1 MYKQMCKVVIVA
13 VVAGVLSGC
22 AATQLAITKRNL
34 TVDTKTSATV
44 FLDPVPNRDKTV
56 YVQLRNTSGAPSFSI
71 RNSLVAQLREKGYRV
86 THDLP
91 QAHYLLQANILKVSE
106 LSSTA
111 ARKVMGSSFGSAVS
125 GAALGVTVGAL
136 AGADGGSIVGMGL
149 IGGAAASLVDNMV
162 KDVNYVAVAD
172 VQISERT
179 AQAVSQYRHSRLK
192 QGTSTVTTQRSN
204 DASHWKRY
212 RTRVVSRAEK
222 VNLHYSQ
229 ARGPLERSIGSAI
242 AGIF

>member
-1 MYKQMCKVVIVA
+1 MYKQIGKVIIASAVA
-13 VVAGVLSGC
+13 SVLSGC

-56 YVQLRNTSGAPSFSI
+56 YVQLRNTSGVPNFSI
-71 RNSLVAQLREKGYRV
+71 RNTLVTQLREKGYRV

-91 QAHYLLQANILKVSE
+91 QAHYLLQANVLKVSQV
-106 LSSTA
+106 SSTA

-125 GAALGVTVGAL
+125 GAALGATVGAL
-136 AGADGGSIVGMGL
+136 AGADTGSIVGIGL

-172 VQISERT
+172 VQISERSQ
-179 AQAVSQYRHSRLK
+179 QAVSEHRQSHLK
-192 QGTSTVTTQRSN
+192 QGMSTVTTQRSR
-204 DASHWKRY
+204 DKSHWKRY

-222 VNLHYSQ
+222 VNLHYVQ
-229 ARGPLERSIGSAI
+229 ARGPLERSMGSAI